1 MNEELI
7 DEIVGQSV
15 DIYKVAP
22 EHTNDNIYGES
33 TTKYFNVG
41 FRVNCLIRYNA
52 PSRTIS
58 RNTRHKLYD

>member
-15 DIYKVAP
+15 DVYKVAP
-22 EHTNDNIYGES
+22 EHTNQNIYGES

-41 FRVNCLIRYNA
+41 FSTLYLLVILKLF
-52 PSRTIS
+52 IS
-58 RNTRHKLYD
+58 RVAQ